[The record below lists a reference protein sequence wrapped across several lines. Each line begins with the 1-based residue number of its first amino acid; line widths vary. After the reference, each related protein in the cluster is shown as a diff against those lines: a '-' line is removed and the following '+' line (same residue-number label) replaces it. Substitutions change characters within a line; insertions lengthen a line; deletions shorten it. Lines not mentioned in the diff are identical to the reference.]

1 MSASHGARPEKG
13 KVIVLQHAESENLG
27 TMEEALAACGVAFE
41 YVRTFEGQAIPA
53 DVDGATGLIVMGGP
67 MGVYETDRYP
77 FLRQE
82 MKLMEAFLKAE
93 RPILGVCL
101 GSQLLATTLGAP
113 VRKGRKKEIGW
124 FEIQLNRAS
133 VQDTLWNGQHSP
145 FVAYHWHGDIFD
157 LPKGAVALASSDL
170 TPVQSY
176 RFGDRAYGILFHLEV
191 TENHI
196 RKMLDEF
203 AEEIREENLSAG
215 EILQE
220 SKSFLPP
227 LQQVGAAVFQH
238 WIDLLS

>member
-1 MSASHGARPEKG
+1 MSATHEAAKG
-13 KVIVLQHAESENLG
+13 NRRVIVLQHAESENLG
-27 TMEEALAACGVAFE
+27 TMEDALAAGGVAFE
-41 YVRTFEGQAIPA
+41 YVRTFEGQAVPA

-77 FLRQE
+77 FLGQE
-82 MKLMEAFLKAE
+82 MKLMEAFLKAD

-101 GSQLLATTLGAP
+101 GSQLLAAALGAP

-124 FEIQLNRAS
+124 FEIQLNAAS
-133 VQDTLWNGQHSP
+133 AEDALWNGQRSP

-157 LPKGAVALASSDL
+157 LPKAAVALASSDL

-203 AEEIREENLSAG
+203 AGEIREENLSAD

-227 LQQVGAAVFQH
+227 LQQVGTAVFQH